1 MYAKWTVYMLVVAQ
15 VKTSCFPQKRKKRIF
30 EIAKDEAKDDITLI
44 AQVGSI
50 NLKESVELAKFVT
63 DLGYDA
69 ISAVTP
75 FLL

>member
-1 MYAKWTVYMLVVAQ
+1 MISSFASSLAISKIRFFSSVERSEERRVG
-15 VKTSCFPQKRKKRIF
+15 KEKKRIF

-63 DLGYDA
+63 
-69 ISAVTP
+69 
-75 FLL
+75 